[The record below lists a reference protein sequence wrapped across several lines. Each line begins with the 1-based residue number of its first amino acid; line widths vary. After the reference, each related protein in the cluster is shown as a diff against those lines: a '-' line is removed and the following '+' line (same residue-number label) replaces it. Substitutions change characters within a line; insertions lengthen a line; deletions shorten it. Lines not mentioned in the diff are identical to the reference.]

1 MPDGIAVCIH
11 DFGVV
16 HHAGHAIGVR
26 NIFGG
31 VEVVHRAVQ
40 RGIAVSLPAG
50 KGCAGG
56 GAAAHI
62 PHGIKV
68 NLGDDTDLEDKM
80 SALNSIYAQLDG
92 RHGTLYME
100 SYSENSGQVT
110 FKNESGG
117 TEDLASTDGSSE
129 SETSTQETQEGGG
142 RMYSK
147 TDGTFSTDA
156 NGNKTYTDAAGV
168 TTTQCDEYNYT
179 DENGNIITDG
189 YGYIDPY
196 TGSYIN

>member
-31 VEVVHRAVQ
+31 VEVIHRAVQ

-50 KGCAGG
+50 KGCAVG

-68 NLGDDTDLEDKM
+68 NLGDADF
-80 SALNSIYAQLDG
+80 AQGAVIFHNAVCG
-92 RHGTLYME
+92 RDRVAVLI
-100 SYSENSGQVT
+100 
-110 FKNESGG
+110 
-117 TEDLASTDGSSE
+117 
-129 SETSTQETQEGGG
+129 G
-142 RMYSK
+142 RFAAIVGIIS
-147 TDGTFSTDA
+147 
-156 NGNKTYTDAAGV
+156 AAGV
-168 TTTQCDEYNYT
+168 FGSVVDG
-179 DENGNIITDG
+179 NGGFYACTGDKFGAAFVGSGNVGIIVSVVQPDYRIVAVPGDFDIVTALA
-189 YGYIDPY
+189 
-196 TGSYIN
+196 